1 VINQTLLSFSPL
13 LERIRAVIPANLAIH
28 LVGGAIRDALLG
40 KPVHDMDFVL
50 SASALNAARSVANA
64 VGGDFFVLDEDRETG
79 RVIISE
85 PGQPGLHLDFS
96 IQRGDD
102 LASDLQARDFTIN
115 AIAIALDKPGVLID
129 PMKGAADLL
138 NKQLRACLPTS
149 FTDDPVRI
157 LRGIRFSIALQL
169 RITPDTLASMKH
181 SSASLIQV
189 SAERIRDELF
199 RILEAPRTSVSLR
212 LMDMLGVLEY
222 TLPELIHLR
231 GLNQSPPHTLD
242 AWEHTLD
249 ALKRLASVL
258 DALSGEYNPDT
269 ASSLA
274 AGLIALRLGRYR
286 QMISEQMAAEL
297 SVGRTQR
304 GLLFLSAL
312 YHDIAKPQTLQI
324 DEQQR
329 LRFFEHDRIG
339 AEIVAQR
346 ASQLRLS
353 NTEIKYLRLIVRH
366 HMRPVLLANNA
377 GEISPR
383 AIYRYFRDTETA
395 GVGVCLLSLAD
406 VWATYGAE
414 LDQEVWLRQI
424 DVVRKLLDAWWES
437 PKEIVHP
444 PALVNGNDIMAEL
457 GLGPGPQVGWILE
470 SIREAQSDGQV
481 KDRAQALEYARM
493 LKAVQPGS
501 GSMIDGN

>member
-1 VINQTLLSFSPL
+1 
-13 LERIRAVIPANLAIH
+13 
-28 LVGGAIRDALLG
+28 
-40 KPVHDMDFVL
+40 
-50 SASALNAARSVANA
+50 
-64 VGGDFFVLDEDRETG
+64 
-79 RVIISE
+79 
-85 PGQPGLHLDFS
+85 
-96 IQRGDD
+96 
-102 LASDLQARDFTIN
+102 
-115 AIAIALDKPGVLID
+115 
-129 PMKGAADLL
+129 
-138 NKQLRACLPTS
+138 
-149 FTDDPVRI
+149 
-157 LRGIRFSIALQL
+157 
-169 RITPDTLASMKH
+169 
-181 SSASLIQV
+181 
-189 SAERIRDELF
+189 
-199 RILEAPRTSVSLR
+199 
-212 LMDMLGVLEY
+212 
-222 TLPELIHLR
+222 
-231 GLNQSPPHTLD
+231 LNQSPPHTLD

>member
-1 VINQTLLSFSPL
+1 VINPINLTFSPL
-13 LERIRAVIPANLAIH
+13 LERIRAVIPVDLTIH
-28 LVGGAIRDALLG
+28 LVGGAVRDALLG

-50 SASALNAARSVANA
+50 SASALNAARSVANDL
-64 VGGDFFVLDEDRETG
+64 GSDFFVLDEDRETG

-85 PGQPGLHLDFS
+85 PGQPRLHLDFS
-96 IQRGDD
+96 LQRGND
-102 LASDLQARDFTIN
+102 LTSDLQARDFTIN
-115 AIAIALDKPGVLID
+115 AIAISLDQPGSLID

-157 LRGIRFSIALQL
+157 LRGIRFSTALRL
-169 RITPDTLASMKH
+169 KITPDTVASMKQ
-181 SSASLIQV
+181 SSAALVQV
-189 SAERIRDELF
+189 SVERIRDELF
-199 RILEAPRTSVSLR
+199 RILEGPQVAVSLR

-242 AWEHTLD
+242 VWEHTLD
-249 ALKRLASVL
+249 ALNRLAAVL
-258 DALSGEYNPDT
+258 DALSVEYNPDT

-286 QMISEQMAAEL
+286 QMVSQQMAAEL
-297 SVGRTQR
+297 SVGRSMR

-312 YHDIAKPQTLQI
+312 YHDVAKPQTQQI

-329 LRFFEHDRIG
+329 LRFFEHDRVG

-346 ASQLRLS
+346 GSQLRLS
-353 NTEIKYLRLIVRH
+353 NTEIEYIRLIVRH
-366 HMRPVLLANNA
+366 HMRPVLLANA
-377 GEISPR
+377 TGEISPR
-383 AIYRYFRDTETA
+383 AIYRFFRDTDAA
-395 GVGVCLLSLAD
+395 GVSVCVLSLAD
-406 VWATYGAE
+406 VWATYGAA
-414 LDQEVWLRQI
+414 LNQQVWIRQI
-424 DVVRKLLDAWWES
+424 AVVRKLLEAWWES

-457 GLGPGPQVGWILE
+457 GLSPGPQVGWILE

-481 KDRAQALEYARM
+481 KDRAQALEYARE
-493 LKAVQPGS
+493 LRDSHSGS
-501 GSMIDGN
+501 RSMIDGC